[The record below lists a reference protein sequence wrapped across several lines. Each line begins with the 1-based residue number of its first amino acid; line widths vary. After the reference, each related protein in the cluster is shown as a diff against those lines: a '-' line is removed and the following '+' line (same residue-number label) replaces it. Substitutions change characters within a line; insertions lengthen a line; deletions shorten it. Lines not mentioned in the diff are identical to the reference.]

1 MRFLFLFFRRPRYYW
16 KGSITT
22 TTTLQ
27 GEPPMSYASPGSTL
41 NAFFS
46 SFFLMYLP
54 TNLLLPLFTNK
65 KEPSCTVYLSDPG
78 LSGCA
83 GGCRWFPMIRHVVP
97 RSTQSTISTVPMY
110 LRVACR
116 MYNALSADLHA
127 CMHISYRLCHIF
139 LVCLF
144 VCVFADCL
152 IHIRACDAYDT
163 RSFFP
168 PFLIRLMCLLVVFC
182 LTSLAEGTYLIYI
195 GSLGNLPSPPPPP
208 KLFHSL
214 LSWCDL
220 PQMHRRESRH
230 LASTGICEQGP
241 SRGVGWWYIYIYLCV
256 LFGWETGVS
265 YQPSSSDGWDRG

>member
-163 RSFFP
+163 RSFFS

-195 GSLGNLPSPPPPP
+195 GSLGNLPSPPPQT
-208 KLFHSL
+208 
-214 LSWCDL
+214 LSFAL
-220 PQMHRRESRH
+220 
-230 LASTGICEQGP
+230 
-241 SRGVGWWYIYIYLCV
+241 VV
-256 LFGWETGVS
+256 V
-265 YQPSSSDGWDRG
+265 